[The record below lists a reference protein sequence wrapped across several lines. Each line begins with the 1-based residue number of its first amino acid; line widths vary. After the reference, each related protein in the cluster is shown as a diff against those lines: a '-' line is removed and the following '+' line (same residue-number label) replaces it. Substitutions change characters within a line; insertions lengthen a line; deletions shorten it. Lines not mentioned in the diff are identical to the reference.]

1 MRVAWSGARSPCCA
15 ASALPTP
22 TGDLMTK
29 DLNSTGRWLRRIK
42 QGLASEPQDREE
54 LLTVLHE
61 AGERGLVDSDALSMI
76 EGVLEVSEAQV
87 RDIMVPRAQMVF
99 VRRHERAAV
108 ILPKV
113 VESGHSRFPVMDE
126 DRDDIVGIL
135 LAKDLLR
142 LSVEKH
148 ERFDIREF
156 MRPAL
161 FVPESKRL
169 NVLLR
174 EFRRNRNHMAIV
186 VDEYGG
192 VSGLVTIEDVI
203 EQIVGEIDDE
213 YDVDDDLNIRRDA
226 ERQFTV
232 RGVTRIAEFNEY
244 FGARLSE
251 EEGFDTVAGLL
262 MKEFGRLPRR
272 GDAATI
278 DGFEFR
284 VTRADRRRID
294 ALRVVPPQDVIPPEE
309 RLSDG
314 ES

>member
-1 MRVAWSGARSPCCA
+1 
-15 ASALPTP
+15 
-22 TGDLMTK
+22 MTK
-29 DLNSTGRWLRRIK
+29 DLNATGRWLKRLT
-42 QGLASEPQDREE
+42 QGLAAEPQDRQE
-54 LLTVLHE
+54 LLTILRD
-61 AGERGLVDSDALSMI
+61 AGERGIVDSDALGMI
-76 EGVLEVSEAQV
+76 EGVLEVSDLKV

-99 VRRHERAAV
+99 VRRHERAAS
-108 ILPKV
+108 ILPVV

-142 LSVEKH
+142 LTAEKR
-148 ERFDIREF
+148 ERFDIREY

-174 EFRRNRNHMAIV
+174 EFRRNRNHMALV

-192 VSGLVTIEDVI
+192 VSGLVTIEDVV
-203 EQIVGEIDDE
+203 EQIIGEIDDE
-213 YDVDDDLNIRRDA
+213 FDVEDEQNIRRDA

-244 FGARLSE
+244 FGAQLSE
-251 EEGFDTVAGLL
+251 AEGFDTVAGLL
-262 MKEFGRLPRR
+262 MKQLGHLPRR
-272 GDAATI
+272 GESATI

-284 VTRADRRRID
+284 VLRADRRRID
-294 ALRVVPPQDVIPPEE
+294 ALRVVSPRDVQPPEE
-309 RLSDG
+309 RAAG
-314 ES
+314 GAP

>member
-1 MRVAWSGARSPCCA
+1 MSKD
-15 ASALPTP
+15 
-22 TGDLMTK
+22 TGT
-29 DLNSTGRWLRRIK
+29 TGRWLRRLT
-42 QGLASEPQDREE
+42 QGLTQEPQDRQE
-54 LLTVLHE
+54 LLSVLHD
-61 AGERGLVDSDALSMI
+61 AGERGLVDSDALSML
-76 EGVLEVSEAQV
+76 EGVLEVSDLQV
-87 RDIMVPRAQMVF
+87 RDIMVPRVQMVF
-99 VRRHERAAV
+99 LRRDERPAV
-108 ILPKV
+108 MLPKV
-113 VESGHSRFPVMDE
+113 VESGHSRFPVMDA

-142 LSVEKH
+142 LTLEKR
-148 ERFDIREF
+148 ERFDMREF

-213 YDVDDDLNIRRDA
+213 FDVEDDQNIRRDA
-226 ERQFTV
+226 ERHFTV

-251 EEGFDTVAGLL
+251 QEGFDTVAGLV
-262 MKEFGRLPRR
+262 MKQLGHLPRR
-272 GDAATI
+272 GEGANI

-284 VTRADRRRID
+284 VLRADRRRIE
-294 ALRVVPPQDVIPPEE
+294 ALRVLAPRDVPPPPDE
-309 RLSDG
+309 RPA
-314 ES
+314 ERT

>member
-1 MRVAWSGARSPCCA
+1 
-15 ASALPTP
+15 
-22 TGDLMTK
+22 MTK
-29 DLNSTGRWLRRIK
+29 DLNATGRWLKRLT
-42 QGLASEPQDREE
+42 QGLASEPQDRQE
-54 LLTVLHE
+54 LLSVLRD

-76 EGVLEVSEAQV
+76 EGVLEVSDLQV

-142 LSVEKH
+142 LSGEKR
-148 ERFDIREF
+148 ERFDIREY

-192 VSGLVTIEDVI
+192 VSGLVTIEDVV
-203 EQIVGEIDDE
+203 EQIIGEIDDE
-213 YDVDDDLNIRRDA
+213 FDVEDDQNIRRDA

-244 FGARLSE
+244 FGAQLSQ
-251 EEGFDTVAGLL
+251 EEGFDTVAGIVIKQL
-262 MKEFGRLPRR
+262 GHLPRR
-272 GDAATI
+272 GEGATI

-284 VTRADRRRID
+284 VLRADRRRVE
-294 ALRVVPPQDVIPPEE
+294 ALRVVAPRDVLPPEE
-309 RLSDG
+309 RAAGGGS
-314 ES
+314 